1 MGPPEAQGPP
11 GAAPRSPSH
20 EAAVGRLVEPGL
32 PAGLHEAMAVRVALS
47 QSLLV
52 LGCVLVVVQDRS
64 PPRAMLG
71 APGLP

>member
-1 MGPPEAQGPP
+1 M
-11 GAAPRSPSH
+11 
-20 EAAVGRLVEPGL
+20 GRLVEPGL
-32 PAGLHEAMAVRVALS
+32 PAGLYEAMAVRVALS

-52 LGCVLVVVQDRS
+52 LGCVLVVVQDRF